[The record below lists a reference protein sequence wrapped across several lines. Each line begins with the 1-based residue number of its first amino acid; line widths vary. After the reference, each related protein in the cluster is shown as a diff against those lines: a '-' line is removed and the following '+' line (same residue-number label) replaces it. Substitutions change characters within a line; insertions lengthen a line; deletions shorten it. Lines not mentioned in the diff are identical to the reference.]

1 MPTDQIFGVEGRETM
16 NWYLHVLKNYAQ
28 FTGRARRREYWMF
41 MLINLIVTV
50 LLSFV
55 TGLIGLEILSM
66 IYSLGVLVP
75 SIAVGIRRLHDTDR
89 SGWWL
94 LLVMIP
100 LLGWIALLVITLLDS
115 TPGENTYGPN
125 PKGVA

>member
-1 MPTDQIFGVEGRETM
+1 M